1 VVKTT
6 IEIDD
11 AILTAARELATCSER
26 SLSQVVED
34 ALRQELGMFDRDALY
49 DERVTKIEAD
59 IAAAVERWNRRR
71 AV

>member
-1 VVKTT
+1 
-6 IEIDD
+6 
-11 AILTAARELATCSER
+11 
-26 SLSQVVED
+26 VVED